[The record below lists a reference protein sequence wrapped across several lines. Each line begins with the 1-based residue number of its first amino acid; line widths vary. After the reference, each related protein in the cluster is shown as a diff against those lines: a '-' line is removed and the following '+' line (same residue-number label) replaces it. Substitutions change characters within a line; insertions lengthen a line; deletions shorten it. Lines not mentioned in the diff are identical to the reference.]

1 MLLIEQHLK
10 DFLQKNR
17 ASTPKYTKYRSFLIV
32 NTSLPN
38 SKPFTSYYHQRQLE
52 KYRPIIDYL
61 LLPTNQL
68 LVGFSSEYKELAR
81 AAIELAMSNVV
92 KQQAQV
98 LSAYQHLHNIC
109 LLYKDGTSY
118 ADKFPELFI

>member
-10 DFLQKNR
+10 DFLQENR

-32 NTSLPN
+32 NTLPN
-38 SKPFTSYYHQRQLE
+38 SKHFTRYYHQRQLE

-81 AAIELAMSNVV
+81 AAIELAVSNVV

-98 LSAYQHLHNIC
+98 LSAYQHLHNIY
-109 LLYKDGTSY
+109 LLYQDGTSY